1 MKQIWFGKKK
11 KEAANVCI
19 GLQFFF
25 TRRRAKEKK
34 HLFFS
39 MEILMRKIQLG
50 LKLETIESWIKSMS
64 ESDYLQKGKRRIG
77 RENEEWE

>member
-1 MKQIWFGKKK
+1 
-11 KEAANVCI
+11 
-19 GLQFFF
+19 
-25 TRRRAKEKK
+25 
-34 HLFFS
+34 
-39 MEILMRKIQLG
+39 MRKIQLG